1 MLTSIVLDI
10 TNGYAGLAASM
21 NPSSLSTLRK
31 LHFEFFI
38 NNESEDPL
46 CGIDAEITCF
56 SKHNVIE
63 EINLTVNIHT
73 DCQCATGDEWGRLD
87 AMFSIGFPRLSKVS
101 LDIRIAVFD
110 SDGIVLQ
117 EKLKKLLEEQF
128 PWLSKNSTVMFKFS
142 TEVISYKSSL
152 CPYAAFD
159 LCSSF

>member
-1 MLTSIVLDI
+1 MLTSIVADI

-31 LHFEFFI
+31 LHFDFFI
-38 NNESEDPL
+38 NDESQDPL

-63 EINLTVNIHT
+63 EIDLTVRVQP

-87 AMFSIGFPRLSKVS
+87 GMFSIGFPRLSQVS
-101 LDIRIAVFD
+101 LKIFCYN
-110 SDGIVLQ
+110 SGGLVLQ
-117 EKLKKLLEEQF
+117 EKLKKLPEEQF

-142 TEVISYKSSL
+142 TEVILK
-152 CPYAAFD
+152 
-159 LCSSF
+159 